1 MPKKPR
7 GVYIEPDLIDSMAY
21 TKLKG
26 TASKVLIWFMRRRQM
41 EKFGRTGKE
50 RWSVANNGEIVF
62 TYAEA
67 EKKFGLT
74 RARFSRALTQLI
86 ELGFIDIAHHGGGL
100 MGDCTLYA
108 ISDRWRNYDTDRF
121 VFKTRPKDTRKL
133 GFTEKNW
140 EVMTGKK
147 RKTQSK
153 PSNNIDTYPS
163 NKNITPQIININTPS
178 NKIDTERNERKA
190 LILNAMHQYYK
201 IMNRSNKNITIL

>member
-1 MPKKPR
+1 MLQKPK
-7 GVYIEPDLIDSMAY
+7 GVYLEPDWIDSKAFMA
-21 TKLKG
+21 LSG
-26 TASKVLIWFMRRRQM
+26 TASKVLIWFMRRRRM

-140 EVMTGKK
+140 EERTGKK
-147 RKTQSK
+147 RRPALK
-153 PSNNIDTYPS
+153 PSNTFDTNPS
-163 NKNITPQIININTPS
+163 NKDITLEDSNINTSS
-178 NKIDTERNERKA
+178 NKTDTEEIARTA
-190 LILNAMHQYYK
+190 LILKAMRQYK
-201 IMNRSNKNITIL
+201 AIQDRSNKNITVL